1 MKKLVL
7 LTVLGLI
14 IGSCSGV
21 KKTQEAINTGSYSAA
36 LQKAITNLAAN
47 KTKKRNQRYILLLE
61 EAFEKNA
68 ERELQHIAFLEK
80 DGNAANYEAIY
91 NSYTRLKDIQ
101 ERIKPLLPLEIVEEG
116 RNAEFSFRNYDN
128 QILVSRDKLSDYLY
142 ENASE
147 LLANA
152 QYKND
157 YRTAYADLSY
167 LAKISPNYK
176 DTQQKIAEAHQK
188 GIDYVSVKLLNE
200 TDQIIPERLQA
211 DLLNFDTYG
220 LNDLWTIYHAQ
231 PQQEM
236 SYDYEMLLAF
246 KNIAVSPEQ
255 VREKQLVK
263 EKVIK
268 VGYKY
273 ATDAEGNVVRDSLG
287 NRIKIDKFKT
297 VRCDFFEF
305 TQFKAA
311 QVEGDVYFR
320 DLKTAQQIS
329 NYPIVS
335 EFVFEHVYAN
345 YDGDV
350 RALEED
356 LLVLSK
362 AVALQFPTNE
372 QMVYDAGEDIKSKV
386 KGLLRQ
392 QRFQ

>member
-142 ENASE
+142 ANASE

-273 ATDAEGNVVRDSLG
+273 ATDAEGNVLINLKRFVAISLSL
-287 NRIKIDKFKT
+287 RS
-297 VRCDFFEF
+297 
-305 TQFKAA
+305 
-311 QVEGDVYFR
+311 
-320 DLKTAQQIS
+320 LKRLRLKEMYIS
-329 NYPIVS
+329 EI
-335 EFVFEHVYAN
+335 
-345 YDGDV
+345 
-350 RALEED
+350 
-356 LLVLSK
+356 
-362 AVALQFPTNE
+362 
-372 QMVYDAGEDIKSKV
+372 
-386 KGLLRQ
+386 
-392 QRFQ
+392 